1 MIVHGVVVVIYIY
14 IFFFL
19 LVNISFICTFLL
31 LYRLPKNMSLHAG
44 DFLTGKL
51 TLSKQDL
58 VKKKVMRSSALTPLE
73 VFVEDQC
80 ESEQC

>member
-1 MIVHGVVVVIYIY
+1 MIVHGLVVVIYIY
-14 IFFFL
+14 FFFL
-19 LVNISFICTFLL
+19 GKYIFICTFLL